1 MDVIEALRTRRSIR
15 KYRKEPVTQETLEE
29 LLDIAR
35 WSPSA
40 GHSQPWEFI
49 TITNPETKNKLSKS
63 FIFGSFFD
71 EAAAGILVMA
81 DTQRTSCPLQDGTLA
96 TYSVMLAAHAMG
108 LGTCWINPSFFEA
121 EVKSIL
127 GIPREKQLIC
137 MVSIGY
143 PDEKP
148 DRPRLPLEGMLHRE
162 TYGSK

>member
-1 MDVIEALRTRRSIR
+1 MDVMEALRTRRSIR
-15 KYRKEPVTQETLEE
+15 KYRKEPVKQEILEE
-29 LLDIAR
+29 ILDIAR

-49 TITNPETKNKLSKS
+49 TVTDSKTKNKLSKS
-63 FIFGSFFD
+63 FMFGSFLD

-96 TYSVMLAAHAMG
+96 AYSIMLAAHGLG

-121 EVKSIL
+121 EVKAVL
-127 GIPREKQLIC
+127 GIPREMQLIC
-137 MVSIGY
+137 MLSIGY

-148 DRPRLPLEGMLHRE
+148 EKPRLPLERMLHRE
-162 TYGSK
+162 TYGNK